1 MNRNLSDVEIATKT
15 FPARAFTQTN
25 VMTGVPGPDKLK
37 AEKAKK
43 SPLWAHVE
51 SLWYRFEAFQQ
62 NNFLE
67 LHLEEFTQNNG

>member
-43 SPLWAHVE
+43 SPL
-51 SLWYRFEAFQQ
+51 
-62 NNFLE
+62 
-67 LHLEEFTQNNG
+67 